1 MRKQILLLCIL
12 CTLIFSIAKS
22 QSSKRYVYYL
32 DANLS
37 SVEKS
42 KAVVLGEGSYENG
55 AFRLNCY
62 SMNRDKL
69 FLIAYCTDSTLSEFN
84 GLYTSFH
91 LNGNKEEEGNYKN
104 GIKEGVWQKWDSLQ
118 RKVDSTIYLQD
129 QPTLS
134 ATFSYYQNGVL
145 SYYTTKDSLL
155 DTYSTVSYSK
165 EGVKSSEV
173 FFKGQKGILTMY
185 TDNGIV
191 TDSLFTREEKEAEF
205 PGGEK
210 GWRTFLER
218 NLNANVPINRK
229 APPNTYNVRIKFIVQ
244 KDGSIT
250 DISAETSYG
259 YGMEEEVIRV
269 IKKGPKWV
277 PAVQYGRNVK
287 AYRIQPVTFV
297 VGRWWRN

>member
-1 MRKQILLLCIL
+1 MKKQTFLLCIF

-62 SMNRDKL
+62 SMNKDKL
-69 FLIAYCTDSTLSEFN
+69 FLTAFCTDSTLSEFN

-104 GIKEGVWQKWDSLQ
+104 GSKEGAWQKWDSLQ

-129 QPTLS
+129 QPILS
-134 ATFSYYQNGVL
+134 TKFSYYKNG
-145 SYYTTKDSLL
+145 SHTYSTKDSLL
-155 DTYSTVSYSK
+155 DTYTSVSYTK
-165 EGVKSSEV
+165 EGVKSGEV
-173 FFKGQKGILTMY
+173 FFQGQKGVVKTF

-191 TDSLFTREEKEAEF
+191 TDSVFTREEKEAEF
-205 PGGEK
+205 PGGSK
-210 GWRTFLER
+210 GWRAYLER
-218 NLNANVPINRK
+218 NLNPDVPVNRK
-229 APPNTYNVRIKFIVQ
+229 APPGIYQVSVMFIVQ

-250 DISAETSYG
+250 DVTAQTSYG
-259 YGMEEEVIRV
+259 YGMEEEAIRV
-269 IKKGPKWV
+269 IKKGPKWI
-277 PAVQYGRNVK
+277 PAFQYGRNVR
-287 AYRIQPVTFV
+287 AYRIQPLTFV
-297 VGRWWRN
+297 VSLK

>member
-1 MRKQILLLCIL
+1 MKKQILFLFICIS
-12 CTLIFSIAKS
+12 IFSIAKS
-22 QSSKRYVYYL
+22 QSSKRYIYYL
-32 DANLS
+32 DATLS

-69 FLIAYCTDSTLSEFN
+69 YLTAFCTDSTLSEFN
-84 GLYTSFH
+84 GLFTSFH

-104 GIKEGVWQKWDSLQ
+104 GSKEGVWQKWDSLQ
-118 RKVDSTIYLQD
+118 RKLDSTVYLQD
-129 QPTLS
+129 QPILS
-134 ATFSYYQNGVL
+134 TTFSYYKNGAL
-145 SYYTTKDSLL
+145 SYSTTKDSLL
-155 DTYSTVSYSK
+155 DTYSSVSYSK
-165 EGVKSSEV
+165 ESTKSSEV
-173 FFKGQKGILTMY
+173 FFKGQKGIIKTY

-191 TDSLFTREEKEAEF
+191 TDSVFTGEEKEATF

-210 GWRTFLER
+210 GWRSYLEK
-218 NLNANVPINRK
+218 NLNPDVPVNRK
-229 APPNTYNVRIKFIVQ
+229 APPRSYNVKIKFIVQ
-244 KDGSIT
+244 TDGSIT
-250 DISAETSYG
+250 DITAETYYG

-277 PAVQYGRNVK
+277 PAVQYGRKVK

-297 VGRWWRN
+297 VSRN

>member
-1 MRKQILLLCIL
+1 M
-12 CTLIFSIAKS
+12 LIFSISKS

-32 DANLS
+32 DATLT

-69 FLIAYCTDSTLSEFN
+69 FLTAYCTDSTLSEFN
-84 GLYTSFH
+84 GLFTSFH
-91 LNGNKEEEGNYKN
+91 LNGSREEEGNYKN
-104 GIKEGVWQKWDSLQ
+104 GSKEGVWQKWDTLQ
-118 RKVDSTIYLQD
+118 RKIDSTVYLQD

-134 ATFSYYQNGVL
+134 TTFSYYKNGAL
-145 SYYTTKDSLL
+145 SYSTTKDSLL
-155 DTYSTVSYSK
+155 DTYSSVSYTK
-165 EGVKSSEV
+165 EGLKSSEV
-173 FFKGQKGILTMY
+173 FFQGQKGLLKTF
-185 TDNGIV
+185 TENGVV
-191 TDSLFTREEKEAEF
+191 TDSVFTREEKEAGF

-210 GWRTFLER
+210 GWRSYLER
-218 NLNANVPINRK
+218 NLNPDVPVKRK
-229 APPNTYNVRIKFIVQ
+229 APPRTYNVRIKFIVQ

-250 DISAETSYG
+250 DISAETTYG

-269 IKKGPKWV
+269 ITKGPKWI
-277 PAVQYGRNVK
+277 PAVQYGRKVK

-297 VGRWWRN
+297 VSLK

>member
-1 MRKQILLLCIL
+1 MKKQTFLLCIF

-32 DANLS
+32 DATLT

-55 AFRLNCY
+55 AFKLNCY

-69 FLIAYCTDSTLSEFN
+69 FLTAFCTDSTLSEFN
-84 GLYTSFH
+84 GLFTSFH
-91 LNGNKEEEGNYKN
+91 LNGYKEEVGNYKN
-104 GIKEGVWQKWDSLQ
+104 GSKEGVWQKWDSLQ
-118 RKVDSTIYLQD
+118 RKVDSTVYLQD
-129 QPTLS
+129 QPTIS
-134 ATFSYYQNGVL
+134 TTFSYYKNGVL

-155 DTYSTVSYSK
+155 DTYSTVSYTK

-173 FFKGQKGILTMY
+173 FFQGQKGIIKTF

-191 TDSLFTREEKEAEF
+191 TDSVFTREEKEAEF

-210 GWRTFLER
+210 GWRTYLER
-218 NLNANVPINRK
+218 NLNPDVPVKKR
-229 APPNTYNVRIKFIVQ
+229 APPRTYNVRIKFIVQ

-250 DISAETSYG
+250 DITAETSYG

-269 IKKGPKWV
+269 ISKGPKWI
-277 PAVQYGRNVK
+277 PAVQYGRKVK

-297 VGRWWRN
+297 VARE

>member
-1 MRKQILLLCIL
+1 MKKQILLLCIS
-12 CTLIFSIAKS
+12 CMLIFSTAKS

-32 DANLS
+32 DGNLT

-55 AFRLNCY
+55 AFRINCY
-62 SMNRDKL
+62 SMNKDKL
-69 FLIAYCTDSTLSEFN
+69 YLTAYCTDSTISEFN

-104 GIKEGVWQKWDSLQ
+104 GSNEGIWQKWDSLQ

-129 QPTLS
+129 QPILS
-134 ATFSYYQNGVL
+134 TTFSYYKNGVL

-155 DTYSTVSYSK
+155 DTYSSVSYTK
-165 EGVKSSEV
+165 EGVKRSEV
-173 FFKGQKGILTMY
+173 FFQGQKGIIKTF

-191 TDSLFTREEKEAEF
+191 TDSVFTREEKEAEF

-210 GWRTFLER
+210 GWRTYLER
-218 NLNANVPINRK
+218 NLNPDVPVKKR
-229 APPNTYNVRIKFIVQ
+229 APPRTYNVRIKFIVQ

-250 DISAETSYG
+250 DITAETSYG

-269 IKKGPKWV
+269 ISKGPKWI
-277 PAVQYGRNVK
+277 PAVQYGRKVK

-297 VGRWWRN
+297 VARE

>member
-1 MRKQILLLCIL
+1 MKKQILLLCIF

-32 DANLS
+32 DATLT

-55 AFRLNCY
+55 AFKLNCY

-69 FLIAYCTDSTLSEFN
+69 YLTAYCTDSTLSEFN

-104 GIKEGVWQKWDSLQ
+104 GSKQGVWQKWDSLQ
-118 RKVDSTIYLQD
+118 RKVDSTVYLQD
-129 QPTLS
+129 QPRLS
-134 ATFSYYQNGVL
+134 KTFSYHKNGVL

-155 DTYSTVSYSK
+155 DTYSTVSYTK

-173 FFKGQKGILTMY
+173 FFQGQKGIIKTF

-191 TDSLFTREEKEAEF
+191 TDSVFTREEKEAEF

-210 GWRTFLER
+210 GWRTYLER
-218 NLNANVPINRK
+218 NLNPDVPVKKR
-229 APPNTYNVRIKFIVQ
+229 APPRTYNVRIKFIVQ

-250 DISAETSYG
+250 DITAETSYG

-269 IKKGPKWV
+269 ISKGPKWI
-277 PAVQYGRNVK
+277 PAVQYGRKVK
-287 AYRIQPVTFV
+287 AYRVQPVTFV
-297 VGRWWRN
+297 VARE

>member
-1 MRKQILLLCIL
+1 MKKQILLLFISYL
-12 CTLIFSIAKS
+12 SIFSIAKS
-22 QSSKRYVYYL
+22 QSNKRYVYYL
-32 DANLS
+32 DANFS

-42 KAVVLGEGSYENG
+42 KAVILGEGSYENG
-55 AFRLNCY
+55 AFRINCY

-69 FLIAYCTDSTLSEFN
+69 FLTAYCTDSTLSEFN
-84 GLYTSFH
+84 GFYTSFH

-104 GIKEGVWQKWDSLQ
+104 GSKEGVWQKWDSLQ

-129 QPTLS
+129 QSILS
-134 ATFSYYQNGVL
+134 TKFSYYKNG
-145 SYYTTKDSLL
+145 SHTYSTKDSLL
-155 DTYSTVSYSK
+155 DTYTSVSYTK
-165 EGVKSSEV
+165 EGIKSGEV
-173 FFKGQKGILTMY
+173 FFQGQKGVVKTF

-191 TDSLFTREEKEAEF
+191 TDSVFTREEKEAEF
-205 PGGEK
+205 PGGSK

-218 NLNANVPINRK
+218 NLDPNVPVNRK
-229 APPNTYNVRIKFIVQ
+229 APPGIYQVSVMFIVQ

-269 IKKGPKWV
+269 ITRGPKWI
-277 PAVQYGRNVK
+277 PAVQYGRKVK

-297 VGRWWRN
+297 VARN

>member
-1 MRKQILLLCIL
+1 MKKQILFLFICI
-12 CTLIFSIAKS
+12 TIFSIAKS
-22 QSSKRYVYYL
+22 QSSKRYIYYL
-32 DANLS
+32 DATLT

-62 SMNRDKL
+62 SMNKDKL
-69 FLIAYCTDSTLSEFN
+69 YLTAYCTDSTLSEFN

-104 GIKEGVWQKWDSLQ
+104 GSKEGAWQKWDSLQ

-129 QPTLS
+129 QPILS
-134 ATFSYYQNGVL
+134 TKFSYYKNGVL
-145 SYYTTKDSLL
+145 SYYSTKDSLL
-155 DTYSTVSYSK
+155 DTYTSVSYNK
-165 EGVKSSEV
+165 EGVKDGEV
-173 FFKGQKGILTMY
+173 FFHGQKGVIKTY

-191 TDSLFTREEKEAEF
+191 TDSVFTREEKEATF

-210 GWRTFLER
+210 GWRDYLAT
-218 NLNANVPINRK
+218 NLNPVVPVNRM
-229 APPNTYNVRIKFIVQ
+229 APPRTYTVRIKFIVQ

-250 DISAETSYG
+250 NITAETHCG

-269 IKKGPKWV
+269 LQNGPKWI
-277 PAVQYGRNVK
+277 PAVQYGRKVK

-297 VGRWWRN
+297 VARE

>member
-1 MRKQILLLCIL
+1 MKKQIFLLFIF
-12 CTLIFSIAKS
+12 CTLIFSIVKS
-22 QSSKRYVYYL
+22 QSSKRYIYYL
-32 DANLS
+32 DATLS

-69 FLIAYCTDSTLSEFN
+69 YLTAFCTDSTLSEFN
-84 GLYTSFH
+84 GLFTSFH

-104 GIKEGVWQKWDSLQ
+104 GSKEGVWQKWDSLQ
-118 RKVDSTIYLQD
+118 RKLDSTVYLQD
-129 QPTLS
+129 QPIVST
-134 ATFSYYQNGVL
+134 TFSYYKNGVL

-155 DTYSTVSYSK
+155 DTYSTVSYTK

-218 NLNANVPINRK
+218 NLNPDVPVNRK
-229 APPNTYNVRIKFIVQ
+229 APPGTYNVRIKFIVQ

-250 DISAETSYG
+250 DISAETYYG

-297 VGRWWRN
+297 VARQ

>member
-1 MRKQILLLCIL
+1 M
-12 CTLIFSIAKS
+12 LIFSIAKS

-32 DANLS
+32 DATLT

-69 FLIAYCTDSTLSEFN
+69 FLTAYCTDSTISEFN
-84 GLYTSFH
+84 GLFTSFH
-91 LNGNKEEEGNYKN
+91 LNDSREEEGNYKN
-104 GIKEGVWQKWDSLQ
+104 GSKEGVWQKWDTLQ
-118 RKVDSTIYLQD
+118 RKIDSTVYLQD

-134 ATFSYYQNGVL
+134 KTFSYYKNGAL
-145 SYYTTKDSLL
+145 SYFTTKDSLL
-155 DTYSTVSYSK
+155 DTYSSVSYTK

-173 FFKGQKGILTMY
+173 FFQGQKGIITRF
-185 TDNGIV
+185 TDNSIV
-191 TDSLFTREEKEAEF
+191 TDSVFTREEKEATF

-210 GWRTFLER
+210 AWRR
-218 NLNANVPINRK
+218 HLNQHLDPNVPVNQK
-229 APPNTYNVRIKFIVQ
+229 APPGTYKVLVQFIVE

-250 DISAETSYG
+250 DVVAVTSYG
-259 YGMEEEVIRV
+259 YGMEKEAIRV
-269 IKKGPKWV
+269 IKKGPKWI

-287 AYRIQPVTFV
+287 AYRIQPLTFFLEM
-297 VGRWWRN
+297 R